1 MVGVAVPVSVERAQ
15 QASDSTVRFLCV
27 SVSTSVRLSAGKNTY
42 VMAVARL
49 PSSVDVLVFLVFFVT
64 VSCVEI
70 LLDVPSMDYRS
81 GSPAAGA
88 APEYNTANGAVD
100 STDPTF
106 TTPGRVFRIVT
117 SDTVVLPCDVDNPGN
132 FVLAWKRGIAI
143 LTAGNIKVTPDN
155 RFRLVDGYN
164 LEIRDVQTNDAG
176 NYVCQIATLQPRE
189 ITHTLEILV
198 PPRIDY
204 VSSEG
209 EMQVKKGSTVTL
221 QCKASGN
228 PVPTISWTRK
238 NNLLPSGEK
247 SVEGFSITI
256 ENANRHQAGIYIC
269 TAANGVG
276 DPVMKQI
283 NLHVLY
289 PPEIE
294 VERGWVHSGEG
305 YEAQLVCLV
314 HAEPP
319 AEVLWYRD
327 TLRLDSTERRIME
340 VRGTRHTLIIRKVQ
354 SSDFGNYTCQADN
367 QIGKAKQSLELSGK
381 PNPAT
386 FRSHPMGRFRDSYN
400 ITWAVNSY
408 TPIEEFKL
416 YFRKVPS
423 SQPPVPGQ
431 LSTGHQN
438 NVYKRP
444 TRRENDTHGQLI
456 NGRYPGDW
464 NNVILPAIPSEQFTQ
479 QMNYVIKGLDAAA
492 QYEAKVQAKNR
503 FGWNQES
510 ETFHFT
516 TRGAD
521 PEVRDMGVTA
531 YGGAATLASYP
542 LLLSVLVAIAST

>member
-1 MVGVAVPVSVERAQ
+1 MTGHGCPGIVNLLR
-15 QASDSTVRFLCV
+15 LCV
-27 SVSTSVRLSAGKNTY
+27 LVL
-42 VMAVARL
+42 L
-49 PSSVDVLVFLVFFVT
+49 LSVDIF
-64 VSCVEI
+64 CVEI
-70 LLDVPSMDYRS
+70 LGVSSMDYKS
-81 GSPAAGA
+81 GSPAAA
-88 APEYNTANGAVD
+88 AAAEYNTAPIE
-100 STDPTF
+100 STDLPSF
-106 TTPGRVFRIVT
+106 TTPGRTFRIVT

-189 ITHTLEILV
+189 ITHTVEILV

-228 PVPTISWTRK
+228 PVPTITWTRK

-256 ENANRHQAGIYIC
+256 EQANRHQAGIYIC
-269 TAANGVG
+269 TASNGVG
-276 DPVMKQI
+276 DPVQKQI

-305 YEAQLVCLV
+305 YEAQLVCIV

-319 AEVLWYRD
+319 AEVLWFRD

-340 VRGTRHTLIIRKVQ
+340 VRGSRHTLLIRKVQ

-416 YFRKVPS
+416 YFRKLPLG
-423 SQPPVPGQ
+423 SQPPTPGQ
-431 LSTGHQN
+431 LSAMPHQN

-444 TRRENDTHGQLI
+444 TRRENDTQGHLI
-456 NGRYPGDW
+456 NGRFLGDW
-464 NNVILPAIPSEQFTQ
+464 SNVILPAIPSEQFTQ
-479 QMNYVIKGLDAAA
+479 QMSYVIKGLEGAA

-510 ETFHFT
+510 ETFHFH

-531 YGGAATLASYP
+531 YGAASTVLACPVLLAITLAF
-542 LLLSVLVAIAST
+542 AST